1 MNAVAV
7 NSMPSITM
15 LKFQHLQAAIA
26 GTHAQACPRTSLDR
40 KLGINMISSARSP
53 PPWPVRGLHPCSLQP
68 LARGITSVIL
78 SQQALTP
85 TSVDAVAAAPWHLT
99 DTPLSPSP
107 SSDWLPWRVHT
118 SVVNDGEGAL
128 PKVACNDHHM
138 RSLWPRMRM
147 TCTCV
152 SGGTSPRSQAKRKS

>member
-99 DTPLSPSP
+99 DTPRGLPVQGSTRLLISYKNNVKTIYK
-107 SSDWLPWRVHT
+107 SYKSDDPRATKHT
-118 SVVNDGEGAL
+118 TTTTATASRI
-128 PKVACNDHHM
+128 
-138 RSLWPRMRM
+138 RS
-147 TCTCV
+147 
-152 SGGTSPRSQAKRKS
+152 